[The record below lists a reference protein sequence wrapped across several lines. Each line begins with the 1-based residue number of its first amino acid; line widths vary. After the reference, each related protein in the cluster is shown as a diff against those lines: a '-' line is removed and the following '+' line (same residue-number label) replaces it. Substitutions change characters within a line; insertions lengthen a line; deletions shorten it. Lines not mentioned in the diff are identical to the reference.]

1 VEWTKSA
8 LRTITDGY
16 VVGEYYVRLSQ
27 GMLYK
32 KIGDDW
38 YYAEDGINPF
48 KVQDDPL
55 AMLLVLANGIERDKE
70 DG

>member
-38 YYAEDGINPF
+38 YYAEDRSNPQEC
-48 KVQDDPL
+48 KDPL
-55 AMLLVLANGIERDKE
+55 VSLITCLDAVRRDTE
-70 DG
+70 